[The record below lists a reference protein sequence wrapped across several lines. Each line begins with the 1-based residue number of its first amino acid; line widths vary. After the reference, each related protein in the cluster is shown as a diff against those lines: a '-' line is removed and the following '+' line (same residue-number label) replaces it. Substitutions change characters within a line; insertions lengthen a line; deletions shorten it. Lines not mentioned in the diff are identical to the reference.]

1 MDEDY
6 YLKPYKNI
14 LDSCVEF
21 LKGHC
26 NSSCTIDH
34 VDFHRYF
41 IFLFKYKARDNTNNI
56 KLTQI
61 IKKPIFQL
69 QLAAVPPKFIH
80 MIHSFFL
87 QILATFLLSNFADL
101 VSISSNSIK
110 FCIFGNKAEGKH
122 PRVLKITCSSLY
134 DFFSIWF
141 NKIIKPIMKGSWK
154 VFYKII
160 YAY

>member
-1 MDEDY
+1 MNRQLQTTKIINMDEDY

-87 QILATFLLSNFADL
+87 QNIVYMYHQDL
-101 VSISSNSIK
+101 
-110 FCIFGNKAEGKH
+110 GGKTMIWMC
-122 PRVLKITCSSLY
+122 LKWT
-134 DFFSIWF
+134 
-141 NKIIKPIMKGSWK
+141 
-154 VFYKII
+154 II
-160 YAY
+160 YCSNWPFFVKTWFSVVRLGMKL

>member
-6 YLKPYKNI
+6 YLKPYKIVLN
-14 LDSCVEF
+14 SCVEF

-41 IFLFKYKARDNTNNI
+41 IFLFKYKAGDNTNNI

-61 IKKPIFQL
+61 IKKPIFLL
-69 QLAAVPPKFIH
+69 QLAAIPPKFIH

-87 QILATFLLSNFADL
+87 QILATFLLSDFADL
-101 VSISSNSIK
+101 VSFSSNSIE
-110 FCIFGNKAEGKH
+110 FHIFGIKAEGKH
-122 PRVLKITCSSLY
+122 SRALKRTRSSLY
-134 DFFSIWF
+134 DFVLFGSAKELNI
-141 NKIIKPIMKGSWK
+141 SWK
-154 VFYKII
+154 EAGRFS
-160 YAY
+160 